1 MAEFYPIASS
11 APREPDRRPRP
22 IPAKIKAV
30 VHFLVWGDDDPD
42 KPLDLIPACR
52 AAGVTPFVMRRY
64 LDRPAV
70 IAHLHAEQRKRRE
83 VDCCGNSAALKRVR
97 DASPNGM
104 VTVAAAR
111 ALGGMQAEDEW
122 RADAVSPG
130 ITLRII
136 SAPIDI
142 TPKPPPRIIDA
153 E

>member
-1 MAEFYPIASS
+1 VSLTGDRGRFRRKSKQLYIFSS
-11 APREPDRRPRP
+11 G
-22 IPAKIKAV
+22 V
-30 VHFLVWGDDDPD
+30 TT
-42 KPLDLIPACR
+42 PLDLIPACR

-97 DASPNGM
+97 DTSRNGM

-142 TPKPPPRIIDA
+142 TPKAPQIIDA